1 MSRMQVVQQKQPQNQ
16 WEKAKAPL
24 KITAVIV
31 VQTVAIVAS
40 IIFGSGIF
48 AITAAMALSMGM
60 AISLKERSVILATA
74 TAFTTLIAAVSIS
87 VLFPPSAPFMLSL
100 VCGAATFSLGWGL
113 KQECA
118 NLPKKS

>member
-60 AISLKERSVILATA
+60 AISLKERSIILATA
-74 TAFTTLIAAVSIS
+74 TAFTTLIAAVSLS

-100 VCGAATFSLGWGL
+100 VCITATFSLGWGL